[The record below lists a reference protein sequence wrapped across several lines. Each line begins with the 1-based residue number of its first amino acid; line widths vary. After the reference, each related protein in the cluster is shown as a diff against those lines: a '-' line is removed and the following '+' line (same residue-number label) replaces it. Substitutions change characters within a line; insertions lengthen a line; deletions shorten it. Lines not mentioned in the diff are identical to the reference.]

1 MMRLIPVL
9 LFVVLLFPGC
19 FAKRVVAPLFQPES
33 VEFPKDPATG
43 TKPAPSDGKQPAGK
57 VLFQDAKIYPD
68 VHTLERDVLARFKN
82 KDDVERLAEVA
93 QVGTLYVK
101 MDCSFIY
108 NLDQQQLLAL
118 PRGFAPREDVAAVA
132 PQDPSTTEEPDRQAL
147 TAKSA
152 WAGIEM
158 LLRNGAPE
166 SAMALDVFITKFP
179 DDPNVGKA
187 RVRLVMAHL
196 QAGDMAKA
204 KAALAMSDLSDDS
217 AEAVMVRG
225 LLTQM
230 EQATAEGK
238 TVKGTKFFLPEAAS
252 EKKEPESGRETP
264 APDAEKPVQEDAP
277 VVPEPGENCEGE
289 KKPAEAAAPTVV
301 PTPTKPE
308 APKAEPAKPAKAVL
322 PTDLMLEEC
331 NRQHPAFF
339 RTGVF
344 YEEVFREP
352 FLKKF
357 MRSGQPGFMLPGN
370 YTLNQSTMM
379 RPNLVLVGGY
389 RLASLPDPNVTGGI
403 LNHCRLVSLHVVDLS
418 TKNVVFE
425 RELKA
430 PAK

>member
-1 MMRLIPVL
+1 
-9 LFVVLLFPGC
+9 
-19 FAKRVVAPLFQPES
+19 
-33 VEFPKDPATG
+33 
-43 TKPAPSDGKQPAGK
+43 
-57 VLFQDAKIYPD
+57 
-68 VHTLERDVLARFKN
+68 
-82 KDDVERLAEVA
+82 
-93 QVGTLYVK
+93 
-101 MDCSFIY
+101 
-108 NLDQQQLLAL
+108 
-118 PRGFAPREDVAAVA
+118 
-132 PQDPSTTEEPDRQAL
+132 
-147 TAKSA
+147 
-152 WAGIEM
+152 
-158 LLRNGAPE
+158 
-166 SAMALDVFITKFP
+166 
-179 DDPNVGKA
+179 
-187 RVRLVMAHL
+187 
-196 QAGDMAKA
+196 
-204 KAALAMSDLSDDS
+204 
-217 AEAVMVRG
+217 MVRG

-289 KKPAEAAAPTVV
+289 KKTAEAAAPTVV